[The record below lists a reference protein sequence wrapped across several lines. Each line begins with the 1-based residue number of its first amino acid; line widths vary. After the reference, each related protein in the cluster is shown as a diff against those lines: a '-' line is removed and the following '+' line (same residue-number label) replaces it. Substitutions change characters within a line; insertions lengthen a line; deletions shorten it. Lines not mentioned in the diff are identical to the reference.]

1 MKATTTGARK
11 RAEVRRSPWAALAV
25 LGLSVVIVGLD
36 STVLN
41 TALPTLSRELQASS
55 AQLEWIV
62 ASYTVVF
69 GGLLL
74 ATGILADR
82 FGRRRTLTIGLLVFG
97 TGSALAAFATTATM
111 VIVWRGVMGVGA
123 ALMLPA
129 TLSILTAAFPPH
141 RRGFALG
148 VWGGL
153 SGIGM
158 AVGPILGGW
167 LLEQFWWGSVFLINV
182 PVIALALALGYLVL
196 PDSPAASDLQI
207 DRRGAVLSV
216 AGLGSLVYAI
226 IEGPSQG
233 WTEPS
238 VLVATG
244 IFLVALVAFVRHE
257 LRTARPLLDVRL
269 FRRARFT
276 GATLTLIMVF
286 FAFAGTLYYLTQYLQ
301 FIQGYSPSEAGI
313 RLTPI
318 VVALMIG
325 APLGGAM
332 ERRLGPR
339 VVVPVGMGA
348 AAAGLL
354 WMSTLEAGASY
365 PTVAVGML
373 GLGFGLGLAMAPTT
387 DLIQGSVPARDVGSA
402 SGVNS
407 ASRQIGIS
415 LGVAVMGSVLASR
428 YSDLMA
434 GHVAG
439 LPAEGATAAQDSIA
453 AALEAASRL
462 GGPAAQ
468 ALVAAATEA
477 FLSGMARGLVLA
489 AVVVLLG
496 ALVAALMLPGRA
508 TGPVAPVIEPQTL
521 TPDEAGLD
529 RVAA

>member
-1 MKATTTGARK
+1 
-11 RAEVRRSPWAALAV
+11 VLAV
-25 LGLSVVIVGLD
+25 LGLGVVIVGLD

-41 TALPTLSRELQASS
+41 TALPTLSRELRASS
-55 AQLEWIV
+55 TELEWLV

-69 GGLLL
+69 GALLL
-74 ATGILADR
+74 ATSSLADR
-82 FGRRRTLTIGLLVFG
+82 IGRRRALTIGLLVFG

-129 TLSILTAAFPPH
+129 TLSILTAAFPPE
-141 RRGFALG
+141 RRAFALG

-158 AVGPILGGW
+158 AAGPILGGW

-182 PVIALALALGYLVL
+182 PVIGLALILGYLVL
-196 PDSPAASDLQI
+196 PDSPAARDLQI
-207 DRRGAVLSV
+207 DRWGAVLSV

-226 IEGPSQG
+226 IEGPGQG

-238 VLVATG
+238 VLAAIG
-244 IFLVALVAFVRHE
+244 IFVVALVAFVRHE

-269 FRRARFT
+269 FRRPRFT
-276 GATLTLIMVF
+276 GATLSLIMVF

-301 FIQGYSPSEAGI
+301 FVQGYSPSEAGI

-332 ERRLGPR
+332 DRRLGAR
-339 VVVPVGMGA
+339 VVVPVGMGVA
-348 AAAGLL
+348 ATGLV
-354 WMSTLEAGASY
+354 WMSTLGAGASY
-365 PTVAVGML
+365 PSVAVGML
-373 GLGFGLGLAMAPTT
+373 ALGFGLGLAMAPTT
-387 DLIQGSVPARDVGSA
+387 DLIQGSVPSRDVGSA

-415 LGVAVMGSVLASR
+415 LGVAIMGSVLTSR

-434 GHVAG
+434 SQVAG
-439 LPAEGATAAQDSIA
+439 LPAQGAAAAQDSIA

-462 GGPAAQ
+462 GGPGAQ
-468 ALVAAATEA
+468 SLVAVATEA
-477 FLSGMARGLVLA
+477 FLSGMARGLLLA
-489 AVVVLLG
+489 AVVAILG
-496 ALVAALMLPGRA
+496 AVVAAKMLPGRA
-508 TGPVAPVIEPQTL
+508 AGPAAPTIEPQVDIA
-521 TPDEAGLD
+521 DEEARD
-529 RVAA
+529 RATA